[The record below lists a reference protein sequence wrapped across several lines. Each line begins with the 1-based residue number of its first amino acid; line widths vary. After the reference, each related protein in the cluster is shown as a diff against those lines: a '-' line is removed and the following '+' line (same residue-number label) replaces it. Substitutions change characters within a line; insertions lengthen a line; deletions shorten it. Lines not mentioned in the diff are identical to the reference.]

1 MPHRQWREKAIARLI
16 LGLRTIAERSVKHI
30 GKVYTAMDSVFMM
43 GQVLSNLMDK
53 RLIKEWKDLN
63 GLSSD
68 SKLMIKLFQDF
79 TNLRLSGCNGMITT
93 TQERRFDN
101 LIIKIQPGS
110 VAQNDTKD
118 SIEIGVNEQDGS
130 GGSAVI
136 PFENFKDKES
146 KTIYQ
151 IEFISFSFESHHSF
165 WTQSLP
171 N

>member
-1 MPHRQWREKAIARLI
+1 
-16 LGLRTIAERSVKHI
+16 
-30 GKVYTAMDSVFMM
+30 
-43 GQVLSNLMDK
+43 
-53 RLIKEWKDLN
+53 
-63 GLSSD
+63 
-68 SKLMIKLFQDF
+68 
-79 TNLRLSGCNGMITT
+79 MIT
-93 TQERRFDN
+93 
-101 LIIKIQPGS
+101 ISGS